1 GPLCRDVRIGCKRDV
16 AAFLSVVRST
26 PTNGHRAA
34 QSARLKSATFGLMYC
49 GEKRLLDHLVRIG
62 YLDEAGT
69 HAAAARPTVLPI
81 RILQLCPAAHL
92 PLSPDDAASSKLRLA
107 RAFGV

>member
-1 GPLCRDVRIGCKRDV
+1 ML
-16 AAFLSVVRST
+16 
-26 PTNGHRAA
+26 
-34 QSARLKSATFGLMYC
+34 
-49 GEKRLLDHLVRIG
+49 RIG

-92 PLSPDDAASSKLRLA
+92 RLSHDDAASRKIHLA
-107 RAFGV
+107 VASDWSLIVESESVCK

>member
-1 GPLCRDVRIGCKRDV
+1 ML
-16 AAFLSVVRST
+16 
-26 PTNGHRAA
+26 
-34 QSARLKSATFGLMYC
+34 
-49 GEKRLLDHLVRIG
+49 RIG

-92 PLSPDDAASSKLRLA
+92 RLSPDDAASRKTRFAVARVWSLMVRVKASASELDFGARRESRFKQMLRPPAPLGMEKA
-107 RAFGV
+107 ADAS